1 MFIIISKPHIG
12 FLKAFTVSLLSPFGR
27 GYNLT
32 FEHLFTPPPP
42 NDDCW
47 NVLWK
52 LDQCFLRRRC
62 FRILSPFREG
72 CARPI
77 GQTQILYSQ
86 EFFVPKLVE
95 HCSLF
100 LEKVMC
106 KNYKLQTADDQKYRI
121 SGYLRVM
128 FCPRILV

>member
-12 FLKAFTVSLLSPFGR
+12 FQKAFTVSLLSRFGR

-32 FEHLFTPPPP
+32 FEHFFYYPPP

-52 LDQCFLRRRC
+52 LDQCFLRRKC
-62 FRILSPFREG
+62 FRILRPFREG

-77 GQTQILYSQ
+77 GQT
-86 EFFVPKLVE
+86 
-95 HCSLF
+95 
-100 LEKVMC
+100 
-106 KNYKLQTADDQKYRI
+106 
-121 SGYLRVM
+121 
-128 FCPRILV
+128 